1 MAEFGKMMRICII
14 SILIVVL
21 HSNLAYGKSV
31 CPKVTVRHSPHKE
44 GKYFYFLPYEFTQ
57 MVGTDRWAG
66 KEYEII
72 QDGSNSWTGKV
83 KVWDVNMGQG
93 GYGYKSNGKAE
104 GDWKKGD
111 TITLKACSEAE

>member
-1 MAEFGKMMRICII
+1 M
-14 SILIVVL
+14 
-21 HSNLAYGKSV
+21 SNFWKSFPYLAV

-66 KEYEII
+66 KEFEII
-72 QDGSNSWTGKV
+72 QYGSNSWTGKV
-83 KVWDVNMGQG
+83 KVWDVDMGQG
-93 GYGYKSNGKAE
+93 GYGYKVNGKAE

-111 TITLKACSEAE
+111 TITLKACSEAGKFKILK